1 MTERTLL
8 IVRHAKSDWAA
19 GAPDHERPLN
29 TRGLREAPQLG
40 ELLGGLGL
48 QPDLVICSD
57 ATRARQTWALAASA
71 WVDAPPVRIDAR
83 LYDAS
88 RSEVLDVINQT
99 PDDVQILACVG
110 HEPTSGALAAAL
122 AGSSDEGAA
131 QTLSR
136 GLKTASAAVITFA
149 GTWAGL
155 EVGAARLTAVVSP
168 R

>member
-29 TRGLREAPQLG
+29 ARGLREAPRLG
-40 ELLGGLGL
+40 ELLAGLGL

-88 RSEVLDVINQT
+88 RSEVLDVITET
-99 PDDVQILACVG
+99 PKDVQILACVG
-110 HEPTSGALAAAL
+110 HEPTSSALAAVL
-122 AGSSDEGAA
+122 AGSADEKAA
-131 QTLSR
+131 QALSD
-136 GLKTASAAVITFA
+136 GLKTASAAVLTLA

-155 EVGAARLTAVVSP
+155 EAGTARLTTVVSP